1 MLMET
6 IFDVVIRRD
15 AKVTLHQFI
24 NYFKGFV
31 NVIEVYFLVLAGWFF
46 SFAFAA
52 EATTY
57 VVIVPLLTGE
67 GSATFFCCA
76 ATLFRE

>member
-1 MLMET
+1 MET

-31 NVIEVYFLVLAGWFF
+31 NVIEVYFLVLTGRFF

-52 EATTY
+52 EATIY
-57 VVIVPLLTGE
+57 VVIVPLLAD
-67 GSATFFCCA
+67 GSATFF
-76 ATLFRE
+76 LFCREVI